1 MYYAKKAISLGMNEK
16 NVFTYETKSEAVQKT
31 KEIMEKGDYI
41 LVKASSAMIFY
52 DIVKELL

>member
-1 MYYAKKAISLGMNEK
+1 MNEK